1 MATLHIVNK
10 ASTSEAFLRCLSLAA
25 GGDAVLLIEDG
36 VYCGLPNA
44 LARFTIDH
52 VRLVALRVDCEARGV
67 ANKLSAQVTLVEE
80 RDFVDLVVRHQPV
93 VTWS

>member
-10 ASTSEAFLRCLSLAA
+10 ASTNEAFLRCLSLAA
-25 GGDAVLLIEDG
+25 PGDAVLLIEDG
-36 VYCGLPNA
+36 VYCALPDVV
-44 LARFTIDH
+44 ARFTIDH
-52 VRLVALRVDCEARGV
+52 VRLVALRVDSEARGL
-67 ANKLSAQVTLVEE
+67 ANRLSARVTLVDE